1 MTCNLS
7 NNPVHCNLNINGN
20 DVEQVESFK
29 YLGTVLDRKLRIKE
43 NTAEVTKKARKRL
56 YIMKK
61 LYAMYISVPLRIQC
75 YTTFIE
81 CVFLFHLSTVYGH
94 LSATSKKAIDK
105 VINLAGYL
113 GDCKFDSINTIYNR
127 VMKTRCLRL
136 IASDQDNPVFTFD
149 QLPSGRYKTIKS
161 RVNLRSNC
169 FRACCA
175 RKLNSILF

>member
-1 MTCNLS
+1 MSDLHMIHCIISGNCLELSKVLRTKVAVNLAV
-7 NNPVHCNLNINGN
+7 P
-20 DVEQVESFK
+20 
-29 YLGTVLDRKLRIKE
+29 KLSVGKPMICTNVRNWKMLE
-43 NTAEVTKKARKRL
+43 KCTPRYCKA
-56 YIMKK
+56 
-61 LYAMYISVPLRIQC
+61 
-75 YTTFIE
+75 YTWWFTLIE

-113 GDCKFDSINTIYNR
+113 GDCEFDSLSTIHNR

-136 IASDQDNPVFTFD
+136 VASDQDNPVFTFD

-161 RVNLRSNC
+161 QVNLRSNC
-169 FRACCA
+169 FRVCCA

>member
-1 MTCNLS
+1 MRT
-7 NNPVHCNLNINGN
+7 
-20 DVEQVESFK
+20 QQK
-29 YLGTVLDRKLRIKE
+29 RQ
-43 NTAEVTKKARKRL
+43 KKPARDYK
-56 YIMKK
+56 MNK
-61 LYAMYISVPLRIQC
+61 LYAMHISVPLHIWC

-81 CVFLFHLSTVYGH
+81 CGFLFHLSTVYGH